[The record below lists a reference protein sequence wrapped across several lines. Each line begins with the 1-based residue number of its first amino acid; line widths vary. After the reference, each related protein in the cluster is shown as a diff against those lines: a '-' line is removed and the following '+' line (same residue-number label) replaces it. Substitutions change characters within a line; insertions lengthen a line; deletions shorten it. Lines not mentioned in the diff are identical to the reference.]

1 MNKKSKSNVIPFPK
15 SEKSKATEKPQFAGL
30 ASRLDE
36 RLNTIENDLRTGL
49 ASLENEVAEILAS
62 TKSNRSDWQ
71 ADIESLSK
79 FLESKIQ
86 NSLQSVI
93 KDRKNKNDRE
103 ELNLVASLAGQLA
116 QMLGRDYFK
125 GLMTAVPNDKLKAT
139 DDVDAFG
146 VDQNFRLKLKP
157 FFDFLYYKYWRVETT
172 GIENI
177 PNTGRALIVGN
188 HSGALPYDGAMLG
201 ITILN
206 EHPVRDDARF
216 LVEDFVYYM
225 PFLGSYMYRLGGIRA
240 CPENAQRIL
249 ETGNLLVVFPE
260 GVKGLG
266 KYYKDRYKLQRFG
279 RGGFI
284 RLCIQTQSPLIPVGI
299 VGAEE
304 IHPIIYKSNSLAK
317 MLGVPYLPI
326 TPTFPLMG
334 LLGMLP
340 LPSKWAIHFGKPL
353 DFKKYDLS
361 ILDDGITIHKLSEE
375 VRGTIQNIL
384 YDQLKN
390 RQSVW
395 GG

>member
-1 MNKKSKSNVIPFPK
+1 MSKKSKNNVIPFPK
-15 SEKSKATEKPQFAGL
+15 SQKKITEQPLPFDGL
-30 ASRLDE
+30 AARLEE
-36 RLNTIENDLRTGL
+36 RLNTIENDLRDGL
-49 ASLENEVAEILAS
+49 SSLEDEVEKILAS
-62 TKSNRSDWQ
+62 TKATRKDWQ
-71 ADIESLSK
+71 TDFESLSK

-93 KDRKNKNDRE
+93 LDRKNKKE
-103 ELNLVASLAGQLA
+103 HAELDLVASLAGPLA
-116 QMLGRDYFK
+116 KMLSGDYLKDLF
-125 GLMTAVPNDKLKAT
+125 ASVPNDKLKST

-157 FFDFLYYKYWRVETT
+157 FFDFLYYKYWRIDTT

-266 KYYKDRYKLQRFG
+266 KFYKDRYKLQRFG

-375 VRGTIQNIL
+375 VRSTIQNIL
-384 YDQLKN
+384 YDLLKN
-390 RQSVW
+390 RTSIW